1 MMVQTGATQT
11 GYCIELERSESGT
24 NVNRLARVWQKV
36 FGIAIFTCNN
46 YWKLPF
52 IVDLPI
58 KNGEYGDFP

>member
-36 FGIAIFTCNN
+36 FGIAIF
-46 YWKLPF
+46 YMQQLLKIAIYSWF
-52 IVDLPI
+52 AH
-58 KNGEYGDFP
+58 